1 MMPEKLRAP
10 LSERTAHLCVDMQR
24 LFSEDGPWPTPW
36 LERVTP
42 VVVRVTERFPERTI
56 FTRFIPPLHPQEMP
70 GMWQLYYER
79 WKHATRVHL
88 DPRLLEIVPPL
99 QRFVPPATIIDKTR
113 YSAFA
118 LSDLSAL
125 LKERHADCLVITG
138 AETDVCVL
146 ATVLGAVDR
155 GYRVIIVSDGVCSV
169 SDEHHDSLLD
179 LYRERFS
186 QQIET
191 ADSEMLLS
199 AWPRSG

>member
-1 MMPEKLRAP
+1 MSAGNTPPEYISTRGSLKLFLPFNASCLPRQ
-10 LSERTAHLCVDMQR
+10 LS
-24 LFSEDGPWPTPW
+24 
-36 LERVTP
+36 
-42 VVVRVTERFPERTI
+42 
-56 FTRFIPPLHPQEMP
+56 TR
-70 GMWQLYYER
+70 
-79 WKHATRVHL
+79 HAIRPSH
-88 DPRLLEIVPPL
+88 
-99 QRFVPPATIIDKTR
+99 
-113 YSAFA
+113 
-118 LSDLSAL
+118 LSAL
-125 LKERHADCLVITG
+125 LKERHADGLVITG

-191 ADSEMLLS
+191 ADSEMLPS